1 MVNDRVAILRE
12 YAKQVKKPVAK
23 CESYDPNVCEFTVD
37 RERLWQFTAVRGTP
51 LSSKLSME
59 YKGRRL
65 QISANDEYVVISI
78 KASLPTDRF
87 CSINRKNAI
96 FFMAETD
103 LRVGNDPRWPVLI
116 EQGKKATDDLRSLL
130 SSPKL
135 HDVTEQLLS
144 NESRSLHLFRNA
156 ISLYFTPSSADEL
169 ASAVAILSDLV
180 DEVESKDD
188 TESSV
193 IDDLPLEFK
202 DLAGLV
208 QRWAVSDDS
217 ERAALLDEASD
228 GELGELVKAVEPR
241 FAAINQYLDSFDDR
255 PMPEAATALGTL
267 AECAAEAQLKL
278 SSRAK

>member
-1 MVNDRVAILRE
+1 
-12 YAKQVKKPVAK
+12 
-23 CESYDPNVCEFTVD
+23 
-37 RERLWQFTAVRGTP
+37 
-51 LSSKLSME
+51 ME

-65 QISANDEYVVISI
+65 EISANDEYVVIAI
-78 KASLPTDRF
+78 KALLPTHRF

-96 FFMAETD
+96 FFMTQTD
-103 LRVGNDPRWPVLI
+103 LRVGNDPRWPVFI
-116 EQGKKATDDLRSLL
+116 EQGKEATDDLRSLL

-135 HDVTEQLLS
+135 HDVTAQLLS
-144 NESRSLHLFRNA
+144 NESRGLHIFKTA
-156 ISLYFTPSSADEL
+156 IELYFTPNSADEL

-180 DEVESKDD
+180 DGVESKDD

-228 GELGELVKAVEPR
+228 VELSELVKTVGPR
-241 FAAINQYLDSFDDR
+241 FAAINQYLDSFNDR

-267 AECAAEAQLKL
+267 AECAVEAQQEL
-278 SSRAK
+278 SSRRK